1 MPSYVEYT
9 DKLKEAGID
18 GVIIYCVN
26 DPAVMTAWAK
36 DQNIEGWELD
46 DDSGYVSFLSDAAGD
61 FTRACGLEMTDPGPL
76 GVGIIGRCK
85 RFAMHVKDGEV
96 KVLNVS
102 EYEGDPAGD
111 GYPEMSLPA
120 AMIEAVKKAS

>member
-1 MPSYVEYT
+1 VPSYVEYT
-9 DKLKEAGID
+9 DKLKEVGID

-26 DPAVMTAWAK
+26 DPAVMMAWAK
-36 DQNIEGWELD
+36 DQGIEGWELGD
-46 DDSGYVSFLSDAAGD
+46 EEGYVSFLSDATGD
-61 FTRACGLEMTDPGPL
+61 FTKACGIEMTDPGPL

-85 RFAMHVKDGEV
+85 RFAMYVKDGTV
-96 KVLNVS
+96 KAINVS

-120 AMIEAVKKAS
+120 AMIEAIKKA